1 LVTNTLPRI
10 SLKQKSILP
19 LLGLMFSAVALIAF
33 VIARMNLALYLSLLI
48 IFVMGLIFAWLLLNY
63 IRRPI
68 HNLMHVADQIASKD
82 LSARMPVNQGWEI
95 ARLAEFSNY
104 MLDRMAASIERFKE
118 SRDGLK
124 LILSS
129 IEDALW
135 VQDLSGR
142 IELFNPVFAHLF
154 PLADAQQPYCWEVIQ
169 DSDLLSRIKEISD
182 QEKARLSEITI
193 NEHNYLLSASLNREA
208 EKIIFI
214 LQNID
219 SIKAAEKMKRDFAL
233 NVAHELRTPLTA
245 IKGFVDVVREDLPNN
260 RYLDIIHKHTQR
272 MIALVADLEELA
284 RLERVP
290 QLDIQDICLKTFFA
304 NILSIYETT
313 LKEKG
318 LDLKLRLDPP
328 DLRAL
333 FDPYRME
340 QVIVNLID
348 NAIRYTMSGGIEI
361 SAYHEN
367 TNLVLSVADSGKG
380 IPQALIPRVFER
392 FFTVDQSR
400 SRQTGGTGLGL
411 AIVKHIVVS
420 HGGSI
425 KLESELGIGS
435 KFWIYLPQTR

>member
-1 LVTNTLPRI
+1 M
-10 SLKQKSILP
+10 KQKSILP

>member
-1 LVTNTLPRI
+1 M
-10 SLKQKSILP
+10 KQKSILP

-48 IFVMGLIFAWLLLNY
+48 IFVMGLIFAWLLLHY

>member
-1 LVTNTLPRI
+1 MVTNTLLRI

-19 LLGLMFSAVALIAF
+19 LLCLMFSAVALIAF

-260 RYLDIIHKHTQR
+260 RYLEIIHKHTQR

>member
-1 LVTNTLPRI
+1 MVTNTLPRI

>member
-1 LVTNTLPRI
+1 
-10 SLKQKSILP
+10 LKQKSILP

-48 IFVMGLIFAWLLLNY
+48 IFVMGLIFAWLLLHY

>member
-1 LVTNTLPRI
+1 
-10 SLKQKSILP
+10 
-19 LLGLMFSAVALIAF
+19 MFSAVALIAF

-48 IFVMGLIFAWLLLNY
+48 IFVMGLIFAWLLLHY

>member
-1 LVTNTLPRI
+1 MVTNTLPRI

-48 IFVMGLIFAWLLLNY
+48 IFVMGLIFAWLLLHY

>member
-1 LVTNTLPRI
+1 
-10 SLKQKSILP
+10 
-19 LLGLMFSAVALIAF
+19 
-33 VIARMNLALYLSLLI
+33 
-48 IFVMGLIFAWLLLNY
+48 
-63 IRRPI
+63 
-68 HNLMHVADQIASKD
+68 MHVADQIASKD

>member
-48 IFVMGLIFAWLLLNY
+48 IFVMGLIFAWLLLHY